1 MNFNEHYE
9 LRNKHAFF
17 SPSKYY
23 WLRWDEDK
31 IKNEYKTKWA
41 NKETLSEEDKKEMS
55 EMKRYFDDLEE
66 EGYIG

>member
-17 SPSKYY
+17 SPSKHY

-31 IKNEYKTKWA
+31 IKSSYINAKAAEKGTR
-41 NKETLSEEDKKEMS
+41 LSIICYLLS
-55 EMKRYFDDLEE
+55 ATHTPWRV
-66 EGYIG
+66 